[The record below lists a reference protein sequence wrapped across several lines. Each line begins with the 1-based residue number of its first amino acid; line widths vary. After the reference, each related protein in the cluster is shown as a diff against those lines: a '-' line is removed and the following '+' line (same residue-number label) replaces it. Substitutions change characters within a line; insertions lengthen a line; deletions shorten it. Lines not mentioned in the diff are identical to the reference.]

1 MDVNN
6 QNQNKKLL
14 SFSDITLYDI
24 LVYLDSHRKSEEAD
38 PYINELADTIF
49 ADHILYASSNGY
61 TILH

>member
-38 PYINELADTIF
+38 PY
-49 ADHILYASSNGY
+49 HK
-61 TILH
+61 